1 MRSFPGGNTKCMNY
15 YKKLLIG
22 DEPDQFIL
30 HIGTY
35 DLNSEL
41 SSESTVES
49 IVNLA
54 MSLKAEINNVSIFS
68 IILRMETLI

>member
-1 MRSFPGGNTKCMNY
+1 MRSFRGGKTKCMKD
-15 YKKLLIG
+15 YKKPSIR
-22 DEPDQFIL
+22 DVPDQFIL

-49 IVNLA
+49 IVKLA
-54 MSLKAEINNVSIFS
+54 MSLKAEMNDVSIFF

>member
-1 MRSFPGGNTKCMNY
+1 MRSFPGGKTKCMKN
-15 YKKLLIG
+15 YKKPSIR
-22 DEPDQFIL
+22 DVPDQFIL

-49 IVNLA
+49 IAKLA
-54 MSLKAEINNVSIFS
+54 MSLKAEMNDVSIFF
-68 IILRMETLI
+68 IIIRMETLI